1 MLCPVGIHPLPG
13 PQARQVLSL
22 FCARFLLCK
31 VHPAHGDAVL
41 LVITAVTPPGALAET
56 LPSASASLG
65 ALGDPQSVEAPGGQ
79 WAHQLARPLLQAG
92 WCLAPCPWF
101 SRAEPVMCRRF
112 RTVFRQRGNGDT
124 EGRGPR
130 GKWRHSFTAGRTGA
144 DGGDFPEAQPEPP
157 PRPLEENSSDLPQ
170 KHLASPPLLIAGTH

>member
-1 MLCPVGIHPLPG
+1 MLCPVGVHPLPG

-22 FCARFLLCK
+22 FCARFLLRK

-41 LVITAVTPPGALAET
+41 LMITADTPPGALAET
-56 LPSASASLG
+56 SPSASASLG

-92 WCLAPCPWF
+92 LCLAPCPWF

-124 EGRGPR
+124 EGRGQR
-130 GKWRHSFTAGRTGA
+130 AEGDMETQFHCRKDR
-144 DGGDFPEAQPEPP
+144 GDFPEAQPEPP
-157 PRPLEENSSDLPQ
+157 PRPLENSSDLP
-170 KHLASPPLLIAGTH
+170 